1 MDVTTFQFV
10 PFLSEWIAHRLR
22 KMDSP
27 KILKVLPQLLI
38 KALLQTTFQLIEIIF
53 WCKQQRL
60 RFQI

>member
-10 PFLSEWIAHRLR
+10 PFLSQRIAHRLC
-22 KMDSP
+22 KIDTP
-27 KILKVLPQLLI
+27 KILKVLPRLLI
-38 KALLQTTFQLIEIIF
+38 KILLQTNFQLIEIIF